1 MYKLEVSVQ
10 LTDQSESGNA
20 LGEHSLNSGVG
31 EGVAGRGAEAW
42 GKKGRG
48 GGGDEILRRI
58 TLQDGEGKK
67 KTTHLSLAARA
78 T

>member
-48 GGGDEILRRI
+48 GGGAMKFS
-58 TLQDGEGKK
+58 EGSPFRTEKAKK
-67 KTTHLSLAARA
+67 KRHI
-78 T
+78 